1 MGVGL
6 GLDLRGGGGGGALF
20 VGTGSSSLSEGVYGG
35 GAAFD
40 ALGGGGGLFLKEPDE
55 YVRDGG
61 GESEFDG
68 EAEVEVVARLPPF

>member
-1 MGVGL
+1 MTGAGF

-20 VGTGSSSLSEGVYGG
+20 VITGLSSLSEGVYGG

-40 ALGGGGGLFLKEPDE
+40 AFGGGGGLFLKEADE

-61 GESEFDG
+61 GESEVDG
-68 EAEVEVVARLPPF
+68 DEVPPF